1 MQRGWEGERERE
13 RALDLEVLR
22 ERGGEREIGQTE
34 LGVSCIHCNAE
45 RERELSRGV
54 RQEGEKLDRQ
64 SWVYHPFTACLCYCF
79 SSYDWLN
86 ISVPVSLSLCTVC
99 CVNSISVV

>member
-1 MQRGWEGERERE
+1 MYQHSLQCREGGRQGERESTIS
-13 RALDLEVLR
+13 
-22 ERGGEREIGQTE
+22 RGVRREREIGQTE

-45 RERELSRGV
+45 RELSRGV
-54 RQEGEKLDRQ
+54 RREGEKLDRQ
-64 SWVYHPFTACLCYCF
+64 SWVYHSFTACLCDCF

-99 CVNSISVV
+99 CVNYISVV